1 MPDTADTKSR
11 PSAAKRQP
19 AVKPVDAAGLVLIR
33 QGRNGPPEV
42 LLGRRHMRSGFLP
55 DIYVVPGG
63 RVDGEDN
70 LPSGFPEAP
79 HPAVAAMLDS
89 GGCKRPVAAFL
100 RAALRET
107 HEETGLLVGR
117 DAAIAAAHQRIA
129 DLPIWQAYAA
139 ADLVPDLGSL
149 DFLLRAITPVTSPR
163 RYNTRFFLADGEQA
177 AGTLTG
183 NGELEDLGWRRQSD
197 LADLNI
203 VDVTHA
209 VLAESFRRWENRI
222 AIGITRPKLLNYKNN
237 IMTLR
242 RHRDRGDRVSTARPG
257 LTSGG

>member
-1 MPDTADTKSR
+1 MPDTADAASS
-11 PSAAKRQP
+11 PSASKRYP

-33 QGRNGPPEV
+33 QSHNGPPEV

-63 RVDGEDN
+63 RVDDEDN

-117 DAAIAAAHQRIA
+117 EMTKPMRDEQVA
-129 DLPIWQAYAA
+129 DLHIWRAYAA
-139 ADLVPDLGSL
+139 ANLVPDLGSL

-163 RYNTRFFLADGEQA
+163 RYNTRFFLADGGQA
-177 AGTLTG
+177 AGTLIG

-209 VLAESFRRWENRI
+209 VLAEAFRRWEIRA
-222 AIGITRPKLLNYKNN
+222 AIGMTRPKLLNYKNN
-237 IMTLR
+237 VMTLSH
-242 RHRDRGDRVSTARPG
+242 HRDRGD
-257 LTSGG
+257 